1 MKWVNAFN
9 NLIINFVKELSEV
22 YANTDYLIVYYNA
35 LNLLIKNDKT
45 CCLEYFL
52 ENVSYYSSQIK
63 NKDEQ
68 FFIKNSTAE
77 NMSKV
82 DFINGIKLKDLW
94 VVSSDKTKEKIWQY
108 LNTMLKASELANQEL
123 TTCVKK

>member
-1 MKWVNAFN
+1 MKWLNAFN
-9 NLIINFVKELSEV
+9 NLLINFVKELSEV

-35 LNLLIKNDKT
+35 LKLLIKNDNT

-52 ENVSYYSSQIK
+52 ENVSYYSTQIK

-68 FFIKNSTAE
+68 FFIKNSTEE

-94 VVSSDKTKEKIWQY
+94 VISSDKTKEKIWQY